1 MKENYLNG
9 FNSYFF
15 QILFI
20 SDLVWWRLT
29 LLKLSCLQTL
39 QDMKLIEMTRD
50 ENFCNLKSSHF
61 CCSIQMHRSTFHFLF
76 QRSVAFVNN
85 LIHNEFLTLK
95 LYWHFILQLKMLFSL
110 FQGNKTE
117 MLIPNVQSHSWYDV
131 WECCITE
138 YSWDTL
144 MYLPCQNTILGVTH
158 GAPLTRGVKHGSCS
172 GSTPAMALV
181 LRCWW
186 WGGDYDTMIAKL

>member
-1 MKENYLNG
+1 
-9 FNSYFF
+9 
-15 QILFI
+15 
-20 SDLVWWRLT
+20 
-29 LLKLSCLQTL
+29 
-39 QDMKLIEMTRD
+39 MKLIEMTRD

-117 MLIPNVQSHSWYDV
+117 MLIPNVQPHSWYDV
-131 WECCITE
+131 CESVVLPSIAETHWCICPARTP
-138 YSWDTL
+138 S
-144 MYLPCQNTILGVTH
+144 
-158 GAPLTRGVKHGSCS
+158 S
-172 GSTPAMALV
+172 GSHMELLWPGGSSMGAAQVQLQPW
-181 LRCWW
+181 LWCWGVD
-186 WGGDYDTMIAKL
+186 GGVVTMILWLPSSSKAVKSDSD